1 VGGGGINRLC
11 VAQGSLCMVSGW
23 QSLFTLPQG
32 FQRNNQLRTCNC
44 VTAAGLRPLGESGQ
58 KLS

>member
-1 VGGGGINRLC
+1 
-11 VAQGSLCMVSGW
+11 MVSGW

-32 FQRNNQLRTCNC
+32 FQRNNQLRTCTC
-44 VTAAGLRPLGESGQ
+44 ITAAGLRPSGESDQ